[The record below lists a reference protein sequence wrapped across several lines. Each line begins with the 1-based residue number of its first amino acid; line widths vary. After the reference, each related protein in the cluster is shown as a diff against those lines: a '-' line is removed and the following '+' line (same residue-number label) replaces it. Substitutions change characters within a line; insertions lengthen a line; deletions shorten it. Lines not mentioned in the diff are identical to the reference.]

1 MIQSDTETG
10 LLESEGGPNSASTQ
24 HTSASRLARASA
36 KSSDLPRPLFQEI
49 FADKVPPPVGPLV
62 VVASLRKTGKRP
74 RRKLHL
80 LDRDG
85 RAVGC
90 GWSPD
95 LTKVSSMTK
104 EDFDSEVAD
113 LFHCTR
119 CFHRFRLPSDWGVRD
134 APAEDVDSD
143 SSVSLGSL
151 TDSSVDTASDSEKVF
166 LPGLME
172 GEESHLP
179 VQNI

>member
-1 MIQSDTETG
+1 M
-10 LLESEGGPNSASTQ
+10 
-24 HTSASRLARASA
+24 
-36 KSSDLPRPLFQEI
+36 
-49 FADKVPPPVGPLV
+49 
-62 VVASLRKTGKRP
+62 VASLRKTGNPPK
-74 RRKLHL
+74 RKLHL

-104 EDFDSEVAD
+104 DDYDSEAAD

-119 CFHRFRLPSDWGVRD
+119 CFHRFRLPSDWGVQD
-134 APAEDVDSD
+134 APAQAVDSD
-143 SSVSLGSL
+143 SSVSLSSL
-151 TDSSVDTASDSEKVF
+151 TDSSVDTASDSEKVL
-166 LPGLME
+166 LPEIKE

-179 VQNI
+179 VQPS